1 MKQEKVSNS
10 LTFSV
15 DMGFVDYSVFNRG
28 YIWPMFVEEL

>member
-10 LTFSV
+10 LTFSF

-28 YIWPMFVEEL
+28 CIWLMFVEEL